1 MRNDALWKILISV
14 LFVLVAML
22 ILPQMPTSAQEGGF
36 IDTFDDPNLP
46 GWDHTPGVF
55 VDQSILHIEPGNFIG
70 HGGNWLHTHLITRIR
85 LDGDGEVA
93 FFYRTSE
100 GGGYI
105 LVLSPNY
112 IISQRETA
120 GQVTELGSIHPI
132 ELPWGEWLLL
142 EIIEAGGEH
151 RILINGVESL
161 VSYDLDPLP
170 AGGIGLEVLGGAF
183 ADIDDLQV
191 NAEEGEEGETN
202 PGDTPQVDES
212 QEKEEDQSQVSISS
226 DPLPTSDL
234 HWIYTGGPPG
244 GLGYDIRF
252 NFEKHNIWYV
262 TDSFAGLF
270 RSEDNGLTWESSSAG
285 IEPKFGPTG
294 DLIPVFAVTID
305 PNNPEI
311 AWAGTQNTGHIY
323 KSTDY
328 GQTWVLKDNG
338 VPRTYE
344 GLHFRGF
351 TVDPHSSD
359 IVYAMAETS
368 VGDTVG
374 GQIFKTINGGE
385 SWKLIWDG
393 GMPSAL
399 TRYLWVNPKDT
410 NILYVSTGIF
420 DRGAVG
426 PEPYSDLTS
435 GLGILKSTDGGETWR
450 ELNTNNGLELLHI
463 GSLYMHPENPD
474 ILLAAAGHVMN
485 GEDIMTLET
494 QGLRPSGIYRTKDG
508 GENWEKV
515 LAPDDFHIAET
526 YCSVEFCTSDP
537 NIAYAASI
545 EGVYRSDDA
554 GINWQPVTT
563 VFGWGPPGV
572 LAGFPIDIQCDPSN
586 PDRLFINNY
595 GGGNFLSE
603 DGGKSWENAS
613 QGYTGAVIISLAV
626 DPRSPGRVF
635 ATGVQSGIWGTH
647 DGGNTWVGL
656 RPENAGFYENGP
668 GAIAVDPSNSDHLI
682 SGGRPGFVIIESFDS
697 GDNWQRLWS
706 MHEKGIETDLGDYAI
721 PTTIVFAPSNPQTI
735 YLGGHLRAPI
745 EPYTQGIGVF
755 ISKDNG
761 KTWNQTKD
769 STMQK
774 LSPFSIAVNPIDEK
788 IVYAGTGD
796 GVYKSTDSGDTWN
809 LLQIPPENGRVF
821 TVAVNPTNPEYIIAG
836 VEYSGPYISQDGGNT
851 WQAGIAGWEPNGK
864 PTGIVFDSNQ
874 PNIVYLGDFFSGMYR
889 SGDGGYSW
897 QKINSGLIVR
907 SVYDLVISGD
917 GGHLYAA
924 TDGGGVSRLDL
935 FGVAPEAG
943 TALVSTDA
951 PFTGEGS
958 PSDDPSQNVEE
969 PQTDGPPPEF
979 ESSPEEDPIDQ
990 KEKFKLPCPGNA
1002 LPLLI
1007 VGLVLFDKQR
1017 RK

>member
-1 MRNDALWKILISV
+1 MKNNHLWKIILV
-14 LFVLVAML
+14 GLFVLFIVL
-22 ILPQMPTSAQEGGF
+22 FPPQMFTSAQEGVF
-36 IDTFDDPNLP
+36 IETFDDPDLP
-46 GWDHTPGVF
+46 GWEHTPGVI
-55 VDQSILHIEPGNFIG
+55 VAEGNLHLEMGNSVTHDG
-70 HGGNWLHTHLITRIR
+70 DWTNLHLTTRLR
-85 LDGDGEVA
+85 LDGDGEFVII
-93 FFYRTSE
+93 YKISDS
-100 GGGYI
+100 GGSI
-105 LVLSPNY
+105 LVLGQNF
-112 IISQRETA
+112 IISQHESD
-120 GQVTELGSIHPI
+120 GKVTELASNSPI
-132 ELPWGEWLLL
+132 GIPWGEWFQLDIF
-142 EIIEAGGEH
+142 EIGGEH
-151 RILINGVESL
+151 RFLINGEEVLLSI
-161 VSYDLDPLP
+161 DLNPLP
-170 AGGIGLEVLGGAF
+170 SGGVGFEVLGGAF
-183 ADIDDLQV
+183 ADIDELII
-191 NAEEGEEGETN
+191 NAEEGGEEAVQTEDAPPSDETE
-202 PGDTPQVDES
+202 DTQ
-212 QEKEEDQSQVSISS
+212 QSGTTISS
-226 DPLPTSDL
+226 EPLPLSSL
-234 HWIYTGGPPG
+234 KWIFTGGPPG
-244 GLGYDIRF
+244 GLGYDIRY
-252 NFEKHNIWYV
+252 NFENPEIWYV

-270 RSEDNGLTWESSSAG
+270 RSTDGGLTWKSSSEG
-285 IEPKFGPTG
+285 ILPKFGPTG
-294 DLIPVFAVTID
+294 DLIPVFCVTID
-305 PNNPEI
+305 HLNPNI

-323 KSTDY
+323 KSTDS

-368 VGDTVG
+368 VGDTIG
-374 GQIFKTINGGE
+374 GQVFKTTNSGE

-410 NILYVSTGIF
+410 DILYVSTGIF
-420 DRGAVG
+420 DREAVG

-494 QGLRPSGIYRTKDG
+494 QGIRPSGIYRTKDG

-526 YCSVEFCTSDP
+526 YSSVEFCTSDP

-626 DPRSPGRVF
+626 DPKSSGRVF
-635 ATGVQSGIWGTH
+635 ATGVQSGFWGTH

-656 RPENAGFYENGP
+656 RPENVGFYENGP

-697 GDNWQRLWS
+697 GDNWQQLWS
-706 MHEKGIETDLGDYAI
+706 MHEKGIETDLSEYAI
-721 PTTIVFAPSNPQTI
+721 PTSIVFAPSNPQTI
-735 YLGGHLRAPI
+735 YLGGHLRNPI

-774 LSPFSIAVNPIDEK
+774 LSPFHIAVNPIDEK

-796 GVYKSTDSGDTWN
+796 GVYKSTDGGDTWN
-809 LLQIPPENGRVF
+809 LLHIPPENGRVF
-821 TVAVNPTNPEYIIAG
+821 TVAVNPSNPDYIIAG
-836 VEYSGPYISQDGGNT
+836 VEKSGPYISQDGGKT
-851 WQAGIAGWEPNGK
+851 WQAGIAGWEPNGT

-874 PNIVYLGDFFSGMYR
+874 PNIVYLGDIFSGMYR
-889 SGDGGYSW
+889 SEDGGYSW
-897 QKINSGLIVR
+897 QKTNKGLNIR
-907 SVYDLVISGD
+907 AILGLVISGD
-917 GGHLYAA
+917 GGHLYAS
-924 TDGGGVSRLDL
+924 TDGGGVFRLDL
-935 FGVAPEAG
+935 YGFAPQPS
-943 TALVSTDA
+943 TPLVSTA
-951 PFTGEGS
+951 AEYTGEGALT
-958 PSDDPSQNVEE
+958 DDPSQNVEE
-969 PQTDGPPPEF
+969 PITDGPPPE
-979 ESSPEEDPIDQ
+979 EDLVGQ
-990 KEKFKLPCPGNA
+990 KEKFKIPCPGNA
-1002 LPLLI
+1002 LPLFI
-1007 VGLVLFDKQR
+1007 VGLAWFDKQR